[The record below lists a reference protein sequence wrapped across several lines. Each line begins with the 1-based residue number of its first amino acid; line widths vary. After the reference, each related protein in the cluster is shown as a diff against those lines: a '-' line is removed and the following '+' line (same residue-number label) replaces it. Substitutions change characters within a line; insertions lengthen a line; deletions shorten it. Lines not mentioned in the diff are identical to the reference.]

1 MREEKTVRKP
11 TKVQKT
17 ALKILLDESGFW
29 SHDERVPAAV
39 LQILVSKE
47 WAVWRRRKDE
57 ERAKIYLFYTLTQV
71 GVNAALG

>member
-11 TKVQKT
+11 TKVQKA
-17 ALKILLDESGFW
+17 ALKILLDESGLW

-57 ERAKIYLFYTLTQV
+57 AREKIYLFYTLTQV